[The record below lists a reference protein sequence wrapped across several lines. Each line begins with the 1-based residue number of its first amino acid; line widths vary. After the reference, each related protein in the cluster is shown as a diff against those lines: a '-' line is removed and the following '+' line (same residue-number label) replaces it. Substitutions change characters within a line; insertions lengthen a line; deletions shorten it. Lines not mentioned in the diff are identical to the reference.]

1 MKEFAM
7 PARSSSFAVVL
18 AFVCISMFSANSF
31 ASGPVEQ
38 VLYDFPYGTAPSS
51 GLISDSAGNLYG
63 TTRYGGNGYGTVF
76 ELSPPTTSGGAWTE
90 TVLYAFNPFNIIDG
104 AYPFSTLIFD
114 KAGNLY
120 GTTSVSSHGYGTVF
134 ELSPPTTAGGAWTR
148 KLLMD
153 VPVDGSK
160 GTNLQGNLIFDSAGN
175 LYGTTLSGGAGTTC
189 GARKGFGCGTVF
201 ELKPPTKAGAGW
213 TETIL
218 HSFAVAAGDG
228 FTPGTA
234 LIIRDGILYGTTEKG
249 GANGDGTVFQLA
261 RQSGSWVE
269 TILHNFTGT
278 DGATPVGRLIA
289 DSSGNFYGTTY
300 DGANAGGSGAQGCG
314 TVYEL
319 SPPAISGGAW
329 QETTLYSFTGSKDG
343 SNPYVG
349 VIRDNVG
356 DLYGVTT
363 YGGFKNN
370 GVVYKLLAPAE
381 AGGAWSQ
388 VTLHVF
394 DAVTH
399 DGAGPAGDL
408 ILLDGKGLFG
418 TTYGGGT
425 APGGTVFN
433 ITF

>member
-1 MKEFAM
+1 M
-7 PARSSSFAVVL
+7 PARFSTL
-18 AFVCISMFSANSF
+18 AAMLIFVCTSIFSVNTF
-31 ASGPVEQ
+31 ASAPVEQ
-38 VLYDFPYGTAPSS
+38 ILYDFPYGTAPSS
-51 GLISDSAGNLYG
+51 GLIADSVGNLYG
-63 TTRYGGNGYGTVF
+63 TTRYGGYAYGTVF

-90 TVLYAFNPFNIIDG
+90 TVLYAFNPNVIIDG

-114 KAGNLY
+114 KSGNLY
-120 GTTSVSSHGYGTVF
+120 GTTSISTHGWGTVF
-134 ELSPPTTAGGAWTR
+134 ELSPPATAGGAWTR

-175 LYGTTLSGGAGTTC
+175 LYGTTLSGGAGTLC
-189 GARKGFGCGTVF
+189 GSRKGFGCGTVF
-201 ELKPPTKAGAGW
+201 ELKPPVKAGAGW

-218 HSFAVAAGDG
+218 HSFAVTAGDG

-234 LIIRDGILYGTTEKG
+234 LIIRNGILYGTTEKG

-269 TILHNFTGT
+269 TILHDFTGT

-289 DSSGNFYGTTY
+289 DPSGNLYGTTFN
-300 DGANAGGSGAQGCG
+300 GANAGGDGNQGCG

-319 SPPAISGGAW
+319 SPPAVAGDPW
-329 QETTLYSFTGSKDG
+329 QETTLYSFTGATDG

-349 VIRDNVG
+349 VIRDSLGNI
-356 DLYGVTT
+356 YGVTT
-363 YGGFKNN
+363 YGGFKSN
-370 GVVYKLLAPAE
+370 GVVYKLLAPTE
-381 AGGAWSQ
+381 AGGTWSE

-394 DAVTH
+394 DAAIH
-399 DGAGPAGDL
+399 DGAGPAGDV
-408 ILLDGKGLFG
+408 ILLNGKGLFG

-425 APGGTVFN
+425 APGGIVFN